1 MTLIIVI
8 AKVNNLPV
16 SLSVYQSN
24 YGTRKA
30 MSLAK
35 KCKEIREVRKE
46 GQSVVR
52 QFASIFFFT
61 EKKLK
66 KLSDNEKTS
75 AMLKKR
81 QKYIKYLFTL
91 FITNNIQHS
100 TATAIEP
107 VFKLVG

>member
-1 MTLIIVI
+1 
-8 AKVNNLPV
+8 
-16 SLSVYQSN
+16 
-24 YGTRKA
+24 

-46 GQSVVR
+46 GQSVIR
-52 QFASIFFFT
+52 QFASSFFFT
-61 EKKLK
+61 EKKIKLK